1 MTKTSAGSLK
11 QRHHRGRLAT
21 TIVVAALA
29 FSPAAAYASGSAQ
42 GTYGGKGGDVIG
54 TIQGGSNDGTPS
66 GQSPAG
72 PSADPQTAQLSGLPF
87 TGMDVGLALGGGL
100 VLLASGVGLGRLVA
114 RRDGA
119 LRP

>member
-1 MTKTSAGSLK
+1 MTKTSAGNLK
-11 QRHHRGRLAT
+11 QRRRGGRLAAAL
-21 TIVVAALA
+21 IVAALA

-42 GTYGGKGGDVIG
+42 GTYGGKGGNVIG
-54 TIQGGSNDGTPS
+54 SIQGGSNDGTS

-72 PSADPQTAQLSGLPF
+72 PSADPQTAQLGGLPF

-100 VLLASGVGLGRLVA
+100 VLLASGVGLGRIVA